1 MQFPSLISCGDSVK
15 SFSCGQPKTIKQRLI
30 RDQSELVDEISNLT
44 LVDSR
49 KMYTQ
54 SKIHNI
60 QYQLLYGH
68 TLRQKLSFMISSI
81 TVFLKTNY
89 KTTEN
94 HILFKLKYT
103 YNKISYTRKTTLQQ
117 LLNLPVKITSCQVH
131 FELIACLSRMLL
143 YFLYAHL
150 IIAK

>member
-30 RDQSELVDEISNLT
+30 RDKSELVDEISNLT

-60 QYQLLYGH
+60 
-68 TLRQKLSFMISSI
+68 
-81 TVFLKTNY
+81 
-89 KTTEN
+89 
-94 HILFKLKYT
+94 
-103 YNKISYTRKTTLQQ
+103 
-117 LLNLPVKITSCQVH
+117 
-131 FELIACLSRMLL
+131 
-143 YFLYAHL
+143 
-150 IIAK
+150 